1 MTAVDSRT
9 ADAGQ
14 RGVVRW
20 LIRRIVDSV
29 ASGQKYHLR
38 VVFSDN
44 TIYDSTRLGD
54 PDVTIIFRKRRA
66 EWTMVLGGMFE
77 FLESYFDGEV
87 DIVGE
92 QGLRKLVNI
101 GYRKTF
107 GRFEHPLTLVKR
119 LFLESRQNNKDFA
132 QAKRNATFHYGLPTE
147 FFRLVLGDT
156 FGYSEGF
163 WKVDTRGLDEA
174 QHNNFDMICQ
184 KLQIRPG
191 DKLIEVGPG
200 WGYMAMLAA
209 EKYGADVTCYGLV
222 DSQNDA
228 MRMLMKARNFSG
240 RLTLVEKDH
249 RELADEP
256 ARYDRFVSVG
266 VHEHAGRDCNEQWIR
281 SIAIGLRPGGLGVIS
296 ATFNMRKRPTNYCT
310 IKHVFPGGYIPS
322 LAETMILM
330 ERYGLN
336 VRAVD
341 NLSSHYHR
349 TVEQWLRNLET
360 HWDRIRAIDP
370 ARFTEKF
377 RRVWLF
383 YLGGA
388 AETFEAAREII
399 NCYHVTFEKGH
410 FARGAPG

>member
-44 TIYDSTRLGD
+44 TLYESTRLGD
-54 PDVTIIFRKRRA
+54 PDVTIIFRNRRA

-222 DSQNDA
+222 DSQNEA
-228 MRMLMKARNFSG
+228 MRALMKARNFHG
-240 RLTLVEKDH
+240 NPRLVEKDH
-249 RELADEP
+249 RELVDEP
-256 ARYDRFVSVG
+256 ASYDRFVSIG
-266 VHEHAGRDCNEQWIR
+266 VHEHAGRDCNEQWIA
-281 SIAIGLRPGGLGVIS
+281 SIATGLRPGGIGLIS
-296 ATFNMRKRPTNYCT
+296 ATFNMQKRPTNYCT

-377 RRVWLF
+377 RRTWLF